1 MDRHDL
7 VVLGGGAP
15 RATAQKL
22 ARPVVEE
29 EGEHFAALEERRALE
44 NSSSRCGCDCPQQ
57 GSITALTTGVLHHAP
72 NRRLV

>member
-44 NSSSRCGCDCPQQ
+44 NSSSLWARLPTTRVNHGLDDR
-57 GSITALTTGVLHHAP
+57 GLTPRA
-72 NRRLV
+72 